1 MGSNNNWVATWSGL
15 ENLRSPLDCLLQ
27 SQSLCFWYSLLLMY
41 LLQSCRWW
49 LWFVGLRLPF
59 GGLRLSSQ
67 HLALGC
73 SGLRCCRHLRVN
85 QRMENL
91 CLSNGIEVNFDI
103 IMKQNISFKMTLL
116 LLTVTIIPTDRMLY
130 KNFIAAFLN
139 YSFLIKQ
146 VIMCSLKR
154 NNREEYRPLVII
166 PFHAPWSLSS
176 QACS

>member
-1 MGSNNNWVATWSGL
+1 M
-15 ENLRSPLDCLLQ
+15 
-27 SQSLCFWYSLLLMY
+27 
-41 LLQSCRWW
+41 
-49 LWFVGLRLPF
+49 
-59 GGLRLSSQ
+59 
-67 HLALGC
+67 
-73 SGLRCCRHLRVN
+73 N